1 MLSVHQALLAEISP
15 IDMGQ
20 EGPSL
25 PPRLFNNKL
34 CNQILHQDMNATIE
48 EPKATTASN
57 AKVSKTLQP
66 NLTAC
71 VFAMLYRPQ
80 AATHF
85 SNI

>member
-1 MLSVHQALLAEISP
+1 MNKNITAVC
-15 IDMGQ
+15 
-20 EGPSL
+20 L
-25 PPRLFNNKL
+25 PYRNKL
-34 CNQILHQDMNATIE
+34 CNHILHQDVNASIE

-57 AKVSKTLQP
+57 AKVSKTLQT